1 MDINLSKFQD
11 MVRDREAWHA
21 AIHGVTKSR
30 TQLINWPL
38 MGISQ
43 GPPKTEFLPQ
53 ASPSR
58 TQQHPLLSRLHL
70 ALPGNLPDWHLSQ
83 PSRATSGQKETYFFV
98 PFTLGSGNHP
108 IYSNF
113 FSLLSQWSKAANGL
127 LPFDDSHINL
137 SGHIVKF
144 TGGPLKTF
152 SLSLRSKK
160 NVPPFQIKTS
170 SNLYST
176 LYILDAERILVSK

>member
-30 TQLINWPL
+30 TQLINWPFV
-38 MGISQ
+38 GISQ

-83 PSRATSGQKETYFFV
+83 PSRATSGQKETYFFAA
-98 PFTLGSGNHP
+98 FTLGSGNHP

-113 FSLLSQWSKAANGL
+113 FSLLSQWSKAAMVSYL
-127 LPFDDSHINL
+127 LMTHTSIYQDTL
-137 SGHIVKF
+137 SNSLVV
-144 TGGPLKTF
+144 LWR
-152 SLSLRSKK
+152 LSLWAWDQRKMSHLSK
-160 NVPPFQIKTS
+160 
-170 SNLYST
+170 
-176 LYILDAERILVSK
+176 